1 MKENRLGG
9 RDFPAAQSVIVIAD
23 FIHMHHHAGTRAY
36 LAVRERVRHHFP
48 MRPLALPFVLLSAF
62 PSL

>member
-36 LAVRERVRHHFP
+36 LAIRERACHHFP
-48 MRPLALPFVLLSAF
+48 IRTLTPPFVLLSAF
-62 PSL
+62 RSL